1 MPQETKFVD
10 KAILR
15 KLYPLTNL
23 LADDLDDLAKKT
35 QVENLPAGSLLYTQG
50 ATDPHTIYL
59 IAGSV
64 ELRDRDEQTSKI
76 DADSATAR
84 RPLSPQKPRN
94 ATATALTDIAIIR
107 IEDKLLELMI
117 NTSNLAQPVK
127 PQTLDP
133 NVIEERLFGR
143 LYQDYLEDN
152 MLLPSMPDIALRV
165 RNAIDDQSRGVED
178 IAKIVQ
184 ADPALTARLVQV
196 ANSPLYRGQGQIN
209 SCRNA
214 ITRLGLKQTRNLVY
228 SFAMK
233 QLFRSTLPA
242 LRQRMIQL
250 WQHTTSVAAIS
261 AVLAQRT
268 PGFEVDRGLLAGLIH
283 DIGVLPIMAYAERYP
298 QLVNDAEVFDN
309 IVARLRGQIG
319 ALVLRRWEFD
329 DELINV
335 ALEAEAWN
343 RTGDPDKA
351 DYVDLVI
358 MAQLHSYIGTSRMS
372 KLPAI
377 DQVPAF
383 KKLALGKLSPRMS
396 VQILEDS
403 REDIAEVEKLLLG

>member
-1 MPQETKFVD
+1 MPQEKPLID
-10 KAILR
+10 KAVL
-15 KLYPLTNL
+15 KTLHPLSTL
-23 LADDLDDLAKKT
+23 LEDDLDDLSKKT
-35 QVENLPAGSLLYTQG
+35 QIETLPAGSLLYAQG

-64 ELRDRDEQTSKI
+64 ELRDRDGQTSRI
-76 DADSATAR
+76 DAGSATAR
-84 RPLSPQKPRN
+84 RPLSGQKPRN
-94 ATATALTDIAIIR
+94 ATATALTEAAVIR

-117 NTSNLAQPVK
+117 NTSNLAQPAQ
-127 PQTLDP
+127 PQTMDP

-143 LYQDYLEDN
+143 LYQDYMEDN
-152 MLLPSMPDIALRV
+152 MLVPSMPDIALRV
-165 RNAIDDQSRGVED
+165 RSAIDDQNKDIED
-178 IAKIVQ
+178 IARIVQ

-196 ANSPLYRGQGQIN
+196 ANSPLYRGQGPVN

-214 ITRLGLKQTRNLVY
+214 VTRLGLKQTRNLVY
-228 SFAMK
+228 SFALK

-242 LRQRMIQL
+242 LRQRMILL

-261 AVLAQRT
+261 AVLAKLT

-283 DIGVLPIMAYAERYP
+283 DIGILPIMAYAERYP
-298 QLVNDAEVFDN
+298 QLVSDAAVFDN

-335 ALEAEAWN
+335 ALDAENWDRMGN
-343 RTGDPDKA
+343 PDKA
-351 DYVDLVI
+351 DYADLVI
-358 MAQLHSYIGTSRMS
+358 IAQMHSYIGTSRMA

-383 KKLALGKLSPRMS
+383 NKLVLGKLSPRMS
-396 VQILEDS
+396 VQILEDA
-403 REDIAEVEKLLLG
+403 REDIAEVERLLLG